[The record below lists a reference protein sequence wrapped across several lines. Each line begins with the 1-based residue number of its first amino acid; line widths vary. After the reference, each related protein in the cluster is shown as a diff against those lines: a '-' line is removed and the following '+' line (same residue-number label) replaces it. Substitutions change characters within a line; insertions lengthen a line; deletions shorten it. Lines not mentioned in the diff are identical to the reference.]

1 MHLCACVSEE
11 GGDVEGAGSD
21 APSLLSYTLKDMLFH
36 WVEKRRKKK
45 KKTRSFKIDLLRKQ

>member
-1 MHLCACVSEE
+1 VSEE